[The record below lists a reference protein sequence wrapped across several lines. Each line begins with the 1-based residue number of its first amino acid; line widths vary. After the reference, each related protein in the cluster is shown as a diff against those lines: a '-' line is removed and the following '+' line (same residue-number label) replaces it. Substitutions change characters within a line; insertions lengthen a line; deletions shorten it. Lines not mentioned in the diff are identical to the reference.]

1 MPRLYRPSE
10 LHEVCQRTN
19 RGELLIDLN
28 NVQKMREVIGLF
40 AEAQRRYKVPIYAFH
55 LMSNHYHGLFG
66 APTPQRLERFLGFV
80 HAGIARLINRDQKE
94 PGLVWGGKPHVLP
107 VAVDE
112 QTLLRRIAYIMGQAV
127 RAELVQHPAQFPGPS
142 SVDWLI
148 AGKRILGVH
157 VDRTAQYRA
166 ESLKNPPK
174 EPTAS
179 DQERELVIA
188 KLACFEALTWA
199 ELHPRFMQIADDLA
213 GVSLAELRSR
223 GWPGKVAAVDLARA
237 GHKDQEKEQNP
248 PLRQADDLQSETVE
262 IAAAQLPEKL
272 EMPDPLDPETGLPQR
287 RGPPPPK
294 PGQKGRRQMP
304 LILASSDAVRS
315 KYADELAEFLRDH
328 RKTQRRLGRQL
339 RRGGSVRKVKLPKYA
354 LLGGGLAGPCGP

>member
-10 LHEVCQRTN
+10 LYEVCQRTN

-28 NVQKMREVIGLF
+28 NVERMREIIGVF
-40 AEAQRRYKVPIYAFH
+40 AEGQRRYKVPIYAFH

-66 APTPQRLERFLGFV
+66 APTPEKLERFMGFV
-80 HAGIARLINRDQKE
+80 HAGIARLINRDQRE

-112 QTLLRRIAYIMGQAV
+112 KTLLRRMTYIMGQGV
-127 RAELVQHPAQFPGPS
+127 RAELVRHPAQFPGPS

-148 AGKRILGVH
+148 AGRPILGVYA
-157 VDRTAQYRA
+157 DRTAQYRA
-166 ESLKNPPK
+166 QSLKNPPQ

-179 DQERELVIA
+179 DQERELVIS
-188 KLACFEALTWA
+188 KLPCFEALDWA
-199 ELHPRFMQIADDLA
+199 DLHPRFMQIADDLA
-213 GVSLAELRSR
+213 GLSLVQLQALAMPAKLA
-223 GWPGKVAAVDLARA
+223 WVDLKRA
-237 GHKDQEKEQNP
+237 GHKDQKEQAP
-248 PLRQADDLQSETVE
+248 PLRQANDLQSETVE
-262 IAAAQLPEKL
+262 NEALKLPEKL
-272 EMPDPLDPETGLPQR
+272 AMPDPLDPETGLPQR

-294 PGQKGRRQMP
+294 PGQNGRRKMP

-315 KYADELAEFLRDH
+315 KYADELMEFLKDH
-328 RKTQRRLGRQL
+328 RKARMRLGQQL

>member
-10 LHEVCQRTN
+10 LYEVCQRTN

-28 NVQKMREVIGLF
+28 NAERMREIIGVF
-40 AEAQRRYKVPIYAFH
+40 GEAQRRYQVPIYAFH

-66 APTPQRLERFLGFV
+66 APTPEKLERFMGFV

-112 QTLLRRIAYIMGQAV
+112 KTLLRRMAYIMGQGV

-148 AGKRILGVH
+148 AGKRILGIY
-157 VDRTAQYRA
+157 VDRTATYRA
-166 ESLKNPPK
+166 ESLKNPPP

-179 DQERELVIA
+179 DQERELVIS
-188 KLACFEALTWA
+188 KLPCFEALDWA
-199 ELHPRFMQIADDLA
+199 DLHPRFMQIADDLA
-213 GVSLAELRSR
+213 GLSLTQLHALAM
-223 GWPGKVAAVDLARA
+223 PAKVAWVDLKRA
-237 GHKDQEKEQNP
+237 GHKDQKEQDP

-262 IAAAQLPEKL
+262 MAALELPQKL

-294 PGQKGRRQMP
+294 PGQKGRRKMP
-304 LILASSDAVRS
+304 LILASSDAVRT
-315 KYADELAEFLRDH
+315 KYADELMEFLKDH
-328 RKTQRRLGRQL
+328 QKARSRLGRQL
-339 RRGGSVRKVKLPKYA
+339 RCGGSVRKVKLPKYA

>member
-10 LHEVCQRTN
+10 LYEVCQRTN
-19 RGELLIDLN
+19 RGDLLIDLN
-28 NVQKMREVIGLF
+28 NVERMREIIGVF
-40 AEAQRRYKVPIYAFH
+40 AEGQRRYKVPIYGFH

-66 APTPQRLERFLGFV
+66 APTPEKLERFMGFV

-112 QTLLRRIAYIMGQAV
+112 KTLLRRTAYIMGQGV
-127 RAELVQHPAQFPGPS
+127 RAELVRHPAQFPGPS

-148 AGKRILGVH
+148 AGRPILGVY

-166 ESLKNPPK
+166 QSLKNPPQ

-179 DQERELVIA
+179 DQERELVIS
-188 KLACFEALTWA
+188 KLPCFEALTWA

-213 GVSLAELRSR
+213 GLSLAQLYALAM
-223 GWPGKVAAVDLARA
+223 PAKVASVDLARA
-237 GHKDQEKEQNP
+237 GHKDQKQEQNP

-262 IAAAQLPEKL
+262 MAALELPEKL

-294 PGQKGRRQMP
+294 PAQMGRRRMP

-315 KYADELAEFLRDH
+315 KYADDLAEFLKDH
-328 RKTQRRLGRQL
+328 RKARVRLGQQL
-339 RRGGSVRKVKLPKYA
+339 RRGGSVRKVKLPRYA